1 MDIRKSEAIK
11 EGKEIIG
18 NKKETIADLT
28 AEDEKEDEEFELDEE
43 PAALSAGDSSD
54 DITLE
59 DLEEAVS

>member
-1 MDIRKSEAIK
+1 MLQDPNAVSEAMVK
-11 EGKEIIG
+11 E
-18 NKKETIADLT
+18 ETIADLT

-43 PAALSAGDSSD
+43 PAVPSVGETSD